1 MTREESCKLTRNKMA
16 KASTGKEIAEA
27 IITHFRNHAPKAY
40 FTQHSGLDL
49 AEAKLLL
56 ESTPLFKK

>member
-1 MTREESCKLTRNKMA
+1 MA